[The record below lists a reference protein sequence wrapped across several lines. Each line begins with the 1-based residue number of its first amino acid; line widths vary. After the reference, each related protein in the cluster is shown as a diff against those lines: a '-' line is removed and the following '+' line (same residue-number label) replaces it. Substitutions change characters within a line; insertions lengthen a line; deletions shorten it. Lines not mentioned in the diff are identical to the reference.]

1 MSFTVV
7 LPLLAGGL
15 AGYAGKK
22 TEKSYFYEQAA
33 IGGLGY
39 TVALLRIMG
48 NAHMASFVKG
58 GIPAIFLMPAAIVGG
73 SLYAGRLIGRVGYD
87 ALPR

>member
-22 TEKSYFYEQAA
+22 TEKSYFYEQATA
-33 IGGLGY
+33 GGLGY
-39 TVALLRIMG
+39 TASLLRIMG
-48 NAHMASFVKG
+48 NAQMASYVKG
-58 GIPAIFLMPAAIVGG
+58 GIPAIFLIPAALIGG
-73 SLYAGRLIGRVGYD
+73 SLYAGRQVGEVCYD
-87 ALPR
+87 ALT